1 MMYTDDNYKLES
13 IDKIVNSTTLR
24 EAIKIYRENLSYLK
38 GYKFVL
44 TVNSNE
50 GFITGKALD
59 KNFSNGGA
67 IRSLFGSNRVFVL
80 DEVSL
85 IENFK
90 SEKVKIHTDYS

>member
-1 MMYTDDNYKLES
+1 MIYTDDNYKLEL
-13 IDKIVNSTTLR
+13 IDKIVNSTTMR

-59 KNFSNGGA
+59 KNFSNGGGLCCTK
-67 IRSLFGSNRVFVL
+67 LFLKASSV
-80 DEVSL
+80 
-85 IENFK
+85 I
-90 SEKVKIHTDYS
+90 